1 MTAKFTIGDK
11 VFEGRVDVNRSR
23 IRGKWHF
30 EDDLENKY
38 FFDFQ
43 LGEKVEGDMT
53 ITFGKNPPITEK
65 IFMDYR
71 KKRITSFED
80 KNLQIDAVE
89 AVEQAE
95 LKYFILQPDVQYV
108 DTN

>member
-38 FFDFQ
+38 FFDF
-43 LGEKVEGDMT
+43 
-53 ITFGKNPPITEK
+53 
-65 IFMDYR
+65 
-71 KKRITSFED
+71 
-80 KNLQIDAVE
+80 
-89 AVEQAE
+89 
-95 LKYFILQPDVQYV
+95 
-108 DTN
+108 

>member
-1 MTAKFTIGDK
+1 
-11 VFEGRVDVNRSR
+11 
-23 IRGKWHF
+23 
-30 EDDLENKY
+30 
-38 FFDFQ
+38 
-43 LGEKVEGDMT
+43 MT

-95 LKYFILQPDVQYV
+95 LKYFIL
-108 DTN
+108 